1 MRRFLSLVGAV
12 LFLSAC
18 QPSFRVYD
26 LRCEGLAEP
35 LGIDSAEPHFSWKI
49 RSDKPMEQAAY
60 EIEVG
65 PGFWNT
71 GKVESPDQVMVPYG
85 GAPLAA
91 RQQAWWRVRVWD
103 AAGKASAWSP
113 KQRFGI
119 GVLDGLKGDF
129 IGAVPGEGRQPVF
142 RKVFTADKAGE
153 AVLHVT
159 SLGYHEVYF
168 NGKKVPGE
176 GPQTVLFPAVSQLD
190 KRSLIVTYSL
200 NLRKGENELL
210 IHAGSGWY
218 KPTTFGV
225 AYDGPLVKAELDVDG
240 APLLWTDGTWQ
251 GAWSGRKDLGTWQP
265 HRFGGEWIEA
275 GVEPEWGPVDVVSVE
290 GIVSTPMMCSPIRI
304 QEMLEPVSVQKRADG
319 SILVDFGRIVNAILE
334 LSLPQLPAGTVVK
347 ATFSDFL
354 HPDGTLEQAT
364 LGQDVYVASGAAGD
378 RFFNRFNHHLMRYL
392 VLEGLSEPPKD
403 MRAYRIGD
411 DIAWKGSFDSS
422 DPDLNA
428 IYGLM
433 EASVKNLTFGGYMVD
448 CASIERLGYGGDG
461 NASAQTLQ
469 SMAEAAP
476 LYLNWLQAWAD
487 AQRPDGGLPH
497 TAPNPYT
504 AGGGPYWCS
513 FPVQAAWRTYW
524 NYGDRRPLERFY
536 PVMKHWL
543 DYVDA
548 YTVDGLLKAW
558 PNESYRGWYL
568 GDWAA
573 PEGVDVD
580 DPASVDLVGNCTLCQ
595 VYLELVRIARV
606 LGEENDAEVYRQR
619 YDALRKRIQEVL
631 YHDSIYASGSQVDMV
646 FPLLTGVVPE
656 DLQDSVI
663 TTLKERTQDVYGGH
677 LATGLVG
684 VPIIT
689 EWAAKAGECD
699 WLYGLLKQPGYPGYL
714 YMLENGATGVW
725 EEWDGGRSHLHNCY
739 NGIGSW
745 FYEALGGIQALEPG
759 YRRVRIEPQAPE
771 GLGWVKVTQETPYG
785 PIIVHQQ
792 GENLQ
797 VSIPVG
803 VTAEIDGR
811 EVGSGAYSRSF

>member
-1 MRRFLSLVGAV
+1 MRRLLSLVGAA
-12 LFLSAC
+12 LLLAAC
-18 QPSFRVYD
+18 QPSFGVYD
-26 LRCEGLAEP
+26 LRCEGLVEP
-35 LGIDSAEPHFSWKI
+35 LGIDSAQPRFSWKI
-49 RSDKPMEQAAY
+49 RSDQPMEQVAY

-65 PGFWNT
+65 PGLWQS
-71 GKVESPDQVMVPYG
+71 GKVESSDQVMVPYG
-85 GAPLAA
+85 GLPLYS

-103 AAGKASAWSP
+103 AAGKTSAWSP

-119 GVLDGLKGDF
+119 GVLDGLQGDF

-142 RKVFTADKAGE
+142 RKVFTVDKAVD

-168 NGKKVPGE
+168 NGKKVSGE
-176 GPQTVLFPAVSQLD
+176 GPQTVLLPAVSQLD
-190 KRSLIVTYSL
+190 KRSLIVTYSV

-210 IHAGSGWY
+210 IYAGTGWY
-218 KPTTFGV
+218 KPATFGV
-225 AYDGPLVKAELDVDG
+225 VYDGPLVKAELDVDG
-240 APLLWTDGTWQ
+240 VPYLWTDDTWQ

-265 HRFGGEWIEA
+265 HRFGGEWIQA
-275 GVEPEWGPVDVVSVE
+275 AVEPEWGPVDYVAVE
-290 GIVSTPMMCSPIRI
+290 GVVSTPMMCPPIRV
-304 QEMLEPVSVQKRADG
+304 QEMLEPISVEKRADG
-319 SILVDFGRIVNAILE
+319 SILVDFGRIVNAMLE
-334 LSLPQLPAGTVVK
+334 MGLPQLPAGSVVT
-347 ATFSDFL
+347 ATFSDYL
-354 HPDGTLEQAT
+354 HPDGTLEEAT
-364 LGQDVYVASGAAGD
+364 QGQDIYVASGAAGD
-378 RFFNRFNHHLMRYL
+378 HFFNRFNHHLMRYM
-392 VLEGLSEPPKD
+392 VIEGLPEPPKD
-403 MRAYRIGD
+403 IRAYRIGD
-411 DIAWKGSFDSS
+411 DVSWSSSFESS

-428 IYGLM
+428 IYGLV
-433 EASVKNLTFGGYMVD
+433 ETSVKNLTFGGYMVD

-461 NASAQTLQ
+461 NASTQTLQ
-469 SMAEAAP
+469 SMADVAP

-524 NYGDRRPLERFY
+524 NYGDIRPLERFY

-543 DYVDA
+543 DYADA

-580 DPASVDLVGNCTLCQ
+580 DPASIDLVSNCTLCQ
-595 VYLELVRIARV
+595 VYLELEQIAQV
-606 LGEENDAEVYRQR
+606 LGEEDDAEVYRER
-619 YDALRKRIQEVL
+619 YDALRQRIQEVL
-631 YHDSIYASGSQVDMV
+631 YHDGIYASGSQVDMV

-656 DLQDSVI
+656 ELEPSVV
-663 TTLKERTQDVYGGH
+663 TLLKERTQEVYGGH

-689 EWAAKAGECD
+689 EWATKAGECD

-745 FYEALGGIQALEPG
+745 FYEALGGIRALEPG
-759 YRRVRIEPQAPE
+759 YRRVRIAPQAPE
-771 GLGWVKVTQETPYG
+771 GLEWVKVTQETPYG
-785 PIIVHQQ
+785 PITVHRQ
-792 GENLQ
+792 GKQLQ

-803 VTAEIDGR
+803 VTAEIDGKT
-811 EVGSGAYSRSF
+811 VGSGEYAR